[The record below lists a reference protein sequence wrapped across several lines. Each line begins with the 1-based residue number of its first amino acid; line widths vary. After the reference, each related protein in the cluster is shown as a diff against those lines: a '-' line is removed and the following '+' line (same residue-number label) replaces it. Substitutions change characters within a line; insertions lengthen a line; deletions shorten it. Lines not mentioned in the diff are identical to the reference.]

1 MPTLVN
7 IVPSLSSTERE
18 VATIGTFV
26 EPERVKR
33 STKSQRLYP
42 ARACGELFGGG
53 DPPQQTV
60 SSMLG
65 VSDGVTEPEQLL
77 SPVQES
83 GNV

>member
-1 MPTLVN
+1 M
-7 IVPSLSSTERE
+7 
-18 VATIGTFV
+18 GTFV

-53 DPPQQTV
+53 GPPQQTL
-60 SSMLG
+60 SSMLML
-65 VSDGVTEPEQLL
+65 SDGVTEPEQLL

-83 GNV
+83 GSV